1 MTPEQSM
8 QVYLAECALHAEVLD
23 EGLAD
28 VKKWMPLMV
37 SRHLDKELQ
46 RILDQIAY
54 RFTKLQDSMGE
65 KVLPLILV
73 LAQEPISSGA
83 IFVEKLNR
91 LERVGAIPSAEEWKQ
106 LRVARN
112 AVAHEYPD
120 DPELRTSAI
129 NRFLAG
135 AKQLSSLYLFV
146 MQYIAVHFPALAST
160 NDLTGNEEQ

>member
-8 QVYLAECALHAEVLD
+8 QVYLAECALHAELLD

-28 VKKWMPLMV
+28 VNKWMPLIV
-37 SRHLDKELQ
+37 SKQLDKELL
-46 RILDQIAY
+46 RILDQIAC

-73 LAQEPISSGA
+73 LAQEPISSGVT
-83 IFVEKLNR
+83 FVEKLNR
-91 LERVGAIPSAEEWKQ
+91 LERIGAIPSAEEWKQ

-135 AKQLSSLYLFV
+135 AKQLSALYLFV
-146 MQYIAVHFPALAST
+146 TQYIASHFPVLT
-160 NDLTGNEEQ
+160 TLNDLTGNRKQ

>member
-8 QVYLAECALHAEVLD
+8 RVFIAECVLHAEVL
-23 EGLAD
+23 EEALVD
-28 VKKWMPLMV
+28 VKKWMPISV
-37 SRHLDKELQ
+37 KAHLDKELL

-65 KVLPLILV
+65 KVLPLILE
-73 LAQEPISSGA
+73 LAQEPVSSSA
-83 IFVEKLNR
+83 TFAEKLNR
-91 LERVGAIPSAEEWKQ
+91 LERIGAIPSAEEWKQ

-120 DPELRTSAI
+120 DPELRISAI

-135 AKQLSSLYLFV
+135 AKQMSSLHLFV
-146 MQYIAVHFPALAST
+146 MQYIASHFPALT
-160 NDLTGNEEQ
+160 Q

>member
-8 QVYLAECALHAEVLD
+8 RVYMAECALHAVVLD
-23 EGLAD
+23 EALAD
-28 VKKWMPLMV
+28 ARRWIPI
-37 SRHLDKELQ
+37 SIETHLDKELL

-65 KVLPLILV
+65 KVLPLIIE
-73 LAQEPISSGA
+73 LAQETVLSGA
-83 IFVEKLNR
+83 TFAEKLNK
-91 LERVGAIPSAEEWKQ
+91 LERMGAIPAADEWKK
-106 LRVARN
+106 LRIARN

-135 AKQLSSLYLFV
+135 AIQLSSLYRFV
-146 MQYIAVHFPALAST
+146 VQYIDVHFPELATKNVQSR
-160 NDLTGNEEQ
+160 NEKP